1 MNMNRNHKYILIDT
15 ETANGLDNPLCYN
28 IAWKIIDRMGNVYA
42 EGNYI
47 NRDIFFGM
55 RDLMETAY
63 YANKI
68 PQYLDQ
74 IAAGEIKV
82 ASWYEIK
89 KIFREMCEAYNVRA
103 IIAHNAR
110 FDYRSCTVTQRYET
124 CSKYRYFFP
133 KGVEVWDTLTMARD
147 VMGNRTSYKKWCEN
161 NGYVLKNGQP
171 RLTAEILYRYISQ
184 MQDFEEEHKAME
196 DVSIECEIF
205 WYLTSRKKAMRRKCF
220 KD

>member
-1 MNMNRNHKYILIDT
+1 MNRKHLYILIDT

-28 IAWKIIDRMGNVYA
+28 IAWKVIDRMGNVYA
-42 EGNYI
+42 EGNFI

-55 RDLMETAY
+55 RDLMESAY

-68 PQYLDQ
+68 PQYLEQ
-74 IAAGEIKV
+74 IAAGKIKV

-89 KIFREMCEAYNVRA
+89 KAFRDTCEAYNVRA
-103 IIAHNAR
+103 VIAHNAR
-110 FDYRSCTVTQRYET
+110 FDYRSCSTTQRYET

-133 KGVEVWDTLTMARD
+133 KGVEIWDTLTMARD
-147 VMGNRTSYKKWCEN
+147 VMGKRPTYKKWCEN

-171 RLTAEILYRYISQ
+171 RMTAEILYRYISQ

>member
-1 MNMNRNHKYILIDT
+1 MNRKHLYILTDT

-28 IAWKIIDRMGNVYA
+28 IAWKVIDRMGNVYA

-55 RDLMETAY
+55 RDLMESAY

-68 PQYLDQ
+68 PQYLEQ

-89 KIFREMCEAYNVRA
+89 KAFRDTCEAYNVRA
-103 IIAHNAR
+103 VIAHNAR
-110 FDYRSCTVTQRYET
+110 FDYRSCSTTQRYET

-133 KGVEVWDTLTMARD
+133 KGVEIWDTLTMARD
-147 VMGNRTSYKKWCEN
+147 VMGKRPTYKKWCEN

-171 RLTAEILYRYISQ
+171 RMTAEILYRYISQ

>member
-1 MNMNRNHKYILIDT
+1 MNRKHLYILIDT
-15 ETANGLDNPLCYN
+15 ETANSLDNPLCYN
-28 IAWKIIDRMGNVYA
+28 IAWKVIDRMGNIYA

-55 RDLMETAY
+55 RDLMASAY

-68 PQYLDQ
+68 PQYLEQ

-89 KIFREMCEAYNVRA
+89 KAFCDTCEAYNVRA

-110 FDYRSCTVTQRYET
+110 FDYRSCSTTQRYET

-133 KGVEVWDTLTMARD
+133 NGVEIWDTLVMARD
-147 VMGNRTSYKKWCEN
+147 VMGKRPTYKKWCEN

-171 RLTAEILYRYISQ
+171 RMTAEILYRYISQ

-196 DVSIECEIF
+196 DVNIECEIF

>member
-1 MNMNRNHKYILIDT
+1 MNRKHLYILIDT

-28 IAWKIIDRMGNVYA
+28 IAWKVIDRMGNVYA
-42 EGNYI
+42 EGNFI

-55 RDLMETAY
+55 RDLMDTAY

-68 PQYLDQ
+68 PQYLEQ

-89 KIFREMCEAYNVRA
+89 KAFRDTCELYNVRA
-103 IIAHNAR
+103 VIAHNAR
-110 FDYRSCTVTQRYET
+110 FDYRSCSTTQRYET

-133 KGVEVWDTLTMARD
+133 KGVEIWDTLTMARD
-147 VMGNRTSYKKWCEN
+147 VMGKRPTYKKWCEN

-171 RLTAEILYRYISQ
+171 RMTAEILYRYISQ

-196 DVSIECEIF
+196 DVNIECEIF
-205 WYLTSRKKAMRRKCF
+205 WYLTSRKKAMRRRCF

>member
-1 MNMNRNHKYILIDT
+1 MNRKHLYILTDT

-28 IAWKIIDRMGNVYA
+28 IAWKVIDRMGNVYA

-68 PQYLDQ
+68 PQYLEQ
-74 IAAGEIKV
+74 IAAGEITV

-89 KIFREMCEAYNVRA
+89 KAFRDTCEAYHVRA
-103 IIAHNAR
+103 VIAHNAR
-110 FDYRSCTVTQRYET
+110 FDYRSCSTTQRYET

-133 KGVEVWDTLTMARD
+133 KGVEIWDTLTMARD
-147 VMGNRTSYKKWCEN
+147 VMGKRPTYKKWCEN
-161 NGYVLKNGQP
+161 NG
-171 RLTAEILYRYISQ
+171 RI
-184 MQDFEEEHKAME
+184 
-196 DVSIECEIF
+196 
-205 WYLTSRKKAMRRKCF
+205 
-220 KD
+220 

>member
-1 MNMNRNHKYILIDT
+1 MNRNHKYILIDT

-28 IAWKIIDRMGNVYA
+28 IAWKVIDRHGNVYA
-42 EGNYI
+42 EGNFI

-55 RDLMETAY
+55 PDLMDTAY

-68 PQYLDQ
+68 PQYLEQ
-74 IAAGEIKV
+74 IAGGEIKV

-89 KIFREMCEAYNVRA
+89 KVFTAMCEAYNVKA
-103 IIAHNAR
+103 VIAHNAR
-110 FDYRSCTVTQRYET
+110 FDYRSCSMTQRYET

-133 KGVEVWDTLTMARD
+133 KGVEIWDTLAMARD
-147 VMGNRTSYKKWCEN
+147 VMGKRPTYKKWCEN

-171 RLTAEILYRYISQ
+171 RMTAEILYRYISQ
-184 MQDFEEEHKAME
+184 MQEFEEEHKAME